1 MEAVIIYESLT
12 GNTRAAAREMGDAL
26 FDHQIPSKIFPVGAI
41 DAEAVAAADLV
52 IVGSWT
58 DGALIVGQRPGKAG
72 KLKKQLPD
80 LTGKKAVVFC
90 TYAITPGKT
99 LEKLQKIVEGHGAQ
113 VVGGLAIRRDHLLDG
128 ARDFIERAL
137 DAVPA

>member
-12 GNTRAAAREMGDAL
+12 GNTREAAGAMAEAL
-26 FDHQIPSKIFPVGAI
+26 FDHGVPWKIFPVGAI

-72 KLKKQLPD
+72 KLKKLLPD

-99 LEKLQKIVEGHGAQ
+99 LDKLQAIVEGHGAQ
-113 VVGGLAIRRDHLLDG
+113 VVGGLAIRRSELEAG
-128 ARDFIERAL
+128 ARDLVERTLAI
-137 DAVPA
+137 VPS

>member
-12 GNTRAAAREMGDAL
+12 GNTRAAARAMADAL
-26 FDHQIPSKIFPVGAI
+26 FDHQIPSTICEVGGI
-41 DAEAVAAADLV
+41 DDQAVAAAELV

-72 KLKKQLPD
+72 KLKKHLPD
-80 LTGKKAVVFC
+80 LTGKRAVVFC

-99 LEKLQKIVEGHGAQ
+99 LDKLQKIVEGHGAQ
-113 VVGGLAIRRDHLLDG
+113 VVGGLAIRRNELEDG
-128 ARDFIERAL
+128 ARDLVERTLA
-137 DAVPA
+137 AVSA